1 MSTAEI
7 TAGLADL
14 ILLVEKGQA
23 GNADIAGALR
33 QQTAALQALA
43 DKHVEPPVVHA
54 TPTVNLH
61 PAPPPAVTVEAP
73 PIHTVVH
80 VHEHEAK
87 SKKVRLKVNRNSSGF
102 IESLDIETLTE

>member
-23 GNADIAGALR
+23 GSADIAAALR

-43 DKHVEPPVVHA
+43 DKPVQPPVVNA
-54 TPTVNLH
+54 SPNVTLN
-61 PAPPPAVTVEAP
+61 PAPPPAMTVQSP